1 MGKRSFALLLA
12 LVLTATLF
20 SACTKGTTG
29 QTETTAKAQTT
40 FATDNDNFKLSY
52 TQSDSLD
59 PFAAKTQNNQV
70 LADLVFESL
79 FDLDGSYTAQPNL
92 ATGYEFTN
100 STTLKVIVPSG
111 LTFSDKSAL
120 TVADVVYSFEQA
132 KNPRLR
138 QRFARDSLR
147 HGRGQQHRGVYPA
160 PPLPLR
166 AKSADLPHCQ
176 GKCQRQV
183 SHRQRALPLQIHPG
197 RSGAGSQRDR
207 RL

>member
-100 STTLKVIVPSG
+100 STTLKVTSRRSPSQMWY
-111 LTFSDKSAL
+111 TAL
-120 TVADVVYSFEQA
+120 SR
-132 KNPRLR
+132 PRTPPPTAALCKGFAPPR
-138 QRFARDSLR
+138 QRTTTPWCSPCAT
-147 HGRGQQHRGVYPA
+147 
-160 PPLPLR
+160 PPLTD
-166 AKSADLPHCQ
+166 K
-176 GKCQRQV
+176 
-183 SHRQRALPLQIHPG
+183 IY
-197 RSGAGSQRDR
+197 
-207 RL
+207 

>member
-111 LTFSDKSAL
+111 LSFSDKSAL

-132 KNPRLR
+132 KNSP
-138 QRFARDSLR
+138 AYGWAAKI
-147 HGRGQQHRGVYPA
+147 GRASCRERV
-160 PPLPLR
+160 
-166 AKSADLPHCQ
+166 
-176 GKCQRQV
+176 
-183 SHRQRALPLQIHPG
+183 
-197 RSGAGSQRDR
+197 
-207 RL
+207 

>member
-132 KNPRLR
+132 KNSPAYGSALQGIRSATAEDNNTVV
-138 QRFARDSLR
+138 FTLR
-147 HGRGQQHRGVYPA
+147 HPSPYGQN
-160 PPLPLR
+160 LLT
-166 AKSADLPHCQ
+166 
-176 GKCQRQV
+176 
-183 SHRQRALPLQIHPG
+183 HRQRALPLQIHPE